1 MRLPFELDPA
11 IIHHIIHSQ
20 AGSIGKAVI
29 ELIMNSVDAD
39 ARSVVLTMSKDGFT
53 CKDDGRGFATRE
65 DVLRYFGRF
74 GTPHQEG
81 DATYGRFR
89 LGRGQIMAHASTV
102 WRSNLWQMTV
112 DTRSMGYSYDLDDLT
127 GSSGVQGCDIS
138 GKWYEPLTDT
148 ELLSATQEIRDLVR
162 YTPVSVE
169 LNGRTISRDPRS
181 EKWDHEDEFAW
192 YRVKVEGAV
201 SIYNQGVLVRHD
213 SSHQWGAGGL
223 IVSKRAISLNVSRT
237 EILRKTC
244 NVWQPIA
251 KQFGAMAREISAQLG
266 EHRKTEASREKA
278 AHDLLAGTENLLQ
291 VFASGEV
298 ITLLPGKRHLS
309 LFGFLELNGRMHGG
323 RASVAENAFDIPKA
337 EAIARE
343 KIAQIIHPVTLARF
357 NCPTTED
364 FRDALERIMTIVRER
379 WAALTRE
386 ERYPLRVWNID
397 GLAVPDF
404 IDFATLR
411 EAFVERTTIVLEKDA
426 LDRETRRMWT
436 ALRWCLQQYAGLC
449 AGGRKT
455 RNRGAHYL
463 AGDEHRRHIL
473 LGESNAMEAWTDGES
488 YIAYNANIV
497 RRLKQDPI
505 KTAGYLFSLTEH
517 EVAHQ
522 GDSIDC
528 GHDEAFYQRYHD
540 ISIAMA
546 AERQRYMH
554 LFMQKYVYSM
564 EGEGNRDRSKL
575 WYEQRLIERANNGR
589 QKREMPPAIEDMT
602 TLPYFSDAAAAEDMD
617 LVLTINA
624 RLVDSGE
631 LPPPPD
637 WEVVRRNAREAQWR
651 ISEAQRGARA
661 EEARRDAAIAASEL
675 ALEADEKA
683 RVAALL
689 GVQVDAIDSEAW
701 NYLYEGIK
709 WGISDDYVLEL
720 WDAKPWTAQS
730 DQNSESR
737 DLEWVEQYEQQ
748 EAERIAKIVGVPEAE
763 ISSAAYRR
771 LWEEDADEIRRLW
784 AEKPW
789 EKASDDYR
797 DTVPEAEA
805 EHVARKNAP
814 SMRPKD
820 DPRNRL
826 AEKYHSLI
834 AAGETWWSLER
845 NAAAAG
851 FHRVEDYL
859 SWRSDSRGADAA
871 EAGAAGEPQ

>member
-20 AGSIGKAVI
+20 AGSIGKAMI

-39 ARSVVLTMSKDGFT
+39 ARSVVLSMSKDGFT
-53 CKDDGRGFATRE
+53 CKDDGRGFASRE

-102 WRSNLWQMTV
+102 WRSNFWQMTV
-112 DTRSMGYSYDLDDLT
+112 DTRSMGYSYDLDDLPDT
-127 GSSGVQGCDIS
+127 TGVQGCDIS
-138 GKWYEPLTDT
+138 GKWYEPLSDT

-323 RASVAENAFDIPKA
+323 RASVAENAFDIPKG

-357 NCPTTED
+357 SCPTTED
-364 FRDALERIMTIVRER
+364 FRDALERIMPIVRER

-386 ERYPLRVWNID
+386 ERYPLHVWNID

-404 IDFATLR
+404 IDFTTLR

-463 AGDEHRRHIL
+463 SGDEHRRHIL

-497 RRLKQDPI
+497 RRLRQDPI

-589 QKREMPPAIEDMT
+589 QKRELPPAIEDMT
-602 TLPYFSDAAAAEDMD
+602 SLPYFADTAAAEDMD
-617 LVLTINA
+617 LVLSINA
-624 RLVDSGE
+624 RLVESGA

-637 WEVVRRNAREAQWR
+637 WDVVRRNAREAQWR
-651 ISEAQRGARA
+651 ISEARREARA
-661 EEARRDAAIAASEL
+661 EEARHDAAIAASEL
-675 ALEADEKA
+675 ALEADELV

-689 GVQVDAIDSEAW
+689 GVDAAAIDSEAW
-701 NYLYEGIK
+701 EYLYEGIR
-709 WGISDDYVLEL
+709 WGITDDYIREL
-720 WDAKPWTAQS
+720 WDAKPWAGKVDEDSIFYEQA
-730 DQNSESR
+730 
-737 DLEWVEQYEQQ
+737 EQYQQ
-748 EAERIAKIVGVPEAE
+748 REVERIAKIVGMLETE
-763 ISSAAYRR
+763 ISGAAYRR
-771 LWEEDADEIRRLW
+771 LWEEEEGEIRRLW

-789 EKASDDYR
+789 EKDTDDVGLETEEEGVVR
-797 DTVPEAEA
+797 S
-805 EHVARKNAP
+805 NAP
-814 SMRPKD
+814 PVRPKD

-834 AAGETWWSLER
+834 AAGETWWSVER

-859 SWRSDSRGADAA
+859 SWRSESMEADAGEASAAGDSR
-871 EAGAAGEPQ
+871 

>member
-20 AGSIGKAVI
+20 AGSIGKAMI

-39 ARSVVLTMSKDGFT
+39 ARSVVLSMSKDGFT
-53 CKDDGRGFATRE
+53 CKDDGRGFASRE

-102 WRSNLWQMTV
+102 WKSNFWQMTV

-127 GSSGVQGCDIS
+127 DSTGVQGCDIS

-181 EKWDHEDEFAW
+181 EKWDYEDEFAW

-213 SSHQWGAGGL
+213 APQQWGAGGI
-223 IVSKRAISLNVSRT
+223 IVSKKAIALNVSRT

-244 NVWQPIA
+244 EVWRPIA
-251 KQFGAMAREISAQLG
+251 KQFGSMAREISARLG
-266 EHRKTEASREKA
+266 EHRKTEARREKA
-278 AHDLLAGTENLLQ
+278 ANDLLAGDANILDTFRNE
-291 VFASGEV
+291 EV
-298 ITLLPGKRHLS
+298 VTLLPGKRHIS
-309 LFGFLELNGRMHGG
+309 LMRFLDHRGQV
-323 RASVAENAFDIPKA
+323 SVAESAFDVPKG

-343 KIAQIIHPVTLARF
+343 KIAQIVHPSTLARF
-357 NCPTTED
+357 GCHSTDD
-364 FRDALERIMTIVRER
+364 FRESIERILQTVRTA
-379 WAALTRE
+379 WKDS
-386 ERYPLRVWNID
+386 YGNSYWID
-397 GLAVPDF
+397 QTKVPDF
-404 IDFATLR
+404 IDFNVLR
-411 EAFVERTTIVLEKDA
+411 EAFVERSAIVSEKKA
-426 LDRETRRMWT
+426 LDAETRRMWV
-436 ALRWCLQQYAGLC
+436 AMRWCIEQYAALC
-449 AGGRKT
+449 AGANRMDRSGRVF
-455 RNRGAHYL
+455 
-463 AGDEHRRHIL
+463 AGEFARHIL
-473 LGESNAMEAWTDGES
+473 LGESNSMEAWTDGAT
-488 YIAYNANIV
+488 YIAFNVNAV
-497 RRLKQDPI
+497 KTLKKDPI
-505 KTAGYLFSLTEH
+505 KTAGYLFGLTEH

-589 QKREMPPAIEDMT
+589 QKRELPPAIEDMT
-602 TLPYFSDAAAAEDMD
+602 TLPFFADSPAAEDMD
-617 LVLTINA
+617 VVLTVNA
-624 RLVDSGE
+624 RLVESGA

-651 ISEAQRGARA
+651 ISEAQREARV
-661 EEARRDAAIAASEL
+661 EEARRDAAIEASEL

-701 NYLYEGIK
+701 GCLYDRIR
-709 WGISDDYVLEL
+709 WGSTDDYIREL
-720 WDAKPWTAQS
+720 WDAKPWEGPS
-730 DQNSESR
+730 DEF
-737 DLEWVEQYEQQ
+737 LEQAEQYQQQ
-748 EAERIAKIVGVPEAE
+748 EVERIAKIVGMLETE
-763 ISSAAYRR
+763 ISGAAYRR
-771 LWEEDADEIRRLW
+771 LWEEEEGEIRRLW

-789 EKASDDYR
+789 EKDTDDVGLETEEEGVVR
-797 DTVPEAEA
+797 S
-805 EHVARKNAP
+805 NAP
-814 SMRPKD
+814 PVRPKD
-820 DPRNRL
+820 DPLNRL

-834 AAGETWWSLER
+834 AAGETWWSVER

-859 SWRSDSRGADAA
+859 SWRSESMEADAG
-871 EAGAAGEPQ
+871 EAGAAGDSR

>member
-11 IIHHIIHSQ
+11 IIHHIIYSQ

-102 WRSNLWQMTV
+102 WRSSLWQMNV

-127 GSSGVQGCDIS
+127 DADRVQGCDVS

-169 LNGRTISRDPRS
+169 LNGRAISRDPRS

-244 NVWQPIA
+244 QVWQPIA
-251 KQFGAMAREISAQLG
+251 KQFGTMAREISAQLG

-278 AHDLLAGTENLLQ
+278 AHDLLAGTDNLLQ
-291 VFASGEV
+291 AFASGEV
-298 ITLLPGKRHLS
+298 ITLLPGKQHLS
-309 LFGFLELNGRMHGG
+309 LFDFLELNGRMHSG
-323 RASVAENAFDIPKA
+323 RVSVAENAFDIPKA

-343 KIAQIIHPVTLARF
+343 KIAQIIHPITLARF

-379 WAALTRE
+379 WSALTE
-386 ERYPLRVWNID
+386 AGQYQLRIWRLD
-397 GLAVPDF
+397 GISVPAF

-463 AGDEHRRHIL
+463 SGDKHRKHIL

-540 ISIAMA
+540 ISISMA

-564 EGEGNRDRSKL
+564 EGEGNKDRSKV

-589 QKREMPPAIEDMT
+589 QKRELSPVIEDMAA
-602 TLPYFSDAAAAEDMD
+602 LPF
-617 LVLTINA
+617 INA
-624 RLVDSGE
+624 TVEPENRALIKIINAGLVESGACP
-631 LPPPPD
+631 LPPD
-637 WEVVRRNAREAQWR
+637 WDAVRRE
-651 ISEAQRGARA
+651 A
-661 EEARRDAAIAASEL
+661 EEAQGRQAEGWRAERLEREQLARDDAENTRAAQSQIAAVLGVAVEAIPDSAWDYFFYYCDEGSSDDEL
-675 ALEADEKA
+675 RQMWNDKPWEESANEQEELEAHHQYERDEAARIA
-683 RVAALL
+683 RVL
-689 GVQVDAIDSEAW
+689 GVAEDVISRSAW
-701 NYLYEGIK
+701 
-709 WGISDDYVLEL
+709 
-720 WDAKPWTAQS
+720 Q
-730 DQNSESR
+730 
-737 DLEWVEQYEQQ
+737 
-748 EAERIAKIVGVPEAE
+748 
-763 ISSAAYRR
+763 R
-771 LWEEDADEIRRLW
+771 LWEESEGEIKRLW

-789 EKASDDYR
+789 ERADEDFR
-797 DTVPEAEA
+797 DMVLDCVEDEDVTDGDAPQARR
-805 EHVARKNAP
+805 EH
-814 SMRPKD
+814 

-826 AEKYHSLI
+826 DEKYHSLI
-834 AAGETWWSLER
+834 DRGETWWSLER

-851 FHRVEDYL
+851 FYRVEDYL
-859 SWRSDSRGADAA
+859 SWRSESRVEAAVNTDAI
-871 EAGAAGEPQ
+871 GVSQ